1 MDNSSIYADIAA
13 RTGGNIYIGV
23 VGPVRTGKSTF
34 IKRFMETL
42 VLPNITDEYVRERA
56 RDELPQSGS
65 GRTIMTAEPKFVPED
80 AVSIELDASVRA
92 SVRLIDSVGYMIP
105 GANGQY
111 ENGEERLVTTP
122 WYDHEIPMRA
132 AAEEGT
138 RKVIREHST
147 IGIVVTT
154 DGSVTELARED
165 YAAAEARIVAELQDI
180 GKPFLILLNTA
191 DPVGETAQTLAA
203 QLQEQYDAA
212 CLPVNCLELTEQDIL
227 EILRS
232 VLYEFPVTEAC
243 FRMPEWMD
251 VLPPENGTK
260 QQLYA
265 LLREQMPSLHRL
277 RDARRAAK
285 TLADSELLE
294 TADVENISVDTGA
307 VCYVLSFPRAL
318 YYSIISEQAGV
329 ALRSDGE
336 LISFLAEM
344 GRIQADYQHIRG
356 ALEDVRSKGYGVV
369 MPSAGDLQ
377 LAEPEI
383 VHKGGR
389 YGVRLKASAKA
400 IHMFQTNIETEVS
413 PEIGGENASSEILGF
428 LLQGFDGDVE
438 QLWQS
443 NIFGKPIYT
452 IAQEGVEEKLS
463 CLPTKAVSK
472 LQETLQRVVNEGSGT
487 LICIIL

>member
-1 MDNSSIYADIAA
+1 MKWMRERKWYLKTMAVGFIGSFFLLFLFYRQAALCFLGAVLGSVCYVRYRIKVQKEQEKWQLMVEFKEAMDSMVSALAAGYSMENAITEAYRDMKLLHSEDTRMMRELWDIQQKISLHQPLDEVLSAFASKSGVEDIITFAQIYATA
-13 RTGGNIYIGV
+13 RKSGGNLV
-23 VGPVRTGKSTF
+23 KVMKRTAQNISEK
-34 IKRFMETL
+34 ME
-42 VLPNITDEYVRERA
+42 
-56 RDELPQSGS
+56 
-65 GRTIMTAEPKFVPED
+65 M
-80 AVSIELDASVRA
+80 
-92 SVRLIDSVGYMIP
+92 
-105 GANGQY
+105 
-111 ENGEERLVTTP
+111 
-122 WYDHEIPMRA
+122 
-132 AAEEGT
+132 
-138 RKVIREHST
+138 
-147 IGIVVTT
+147 
-154 DGSVTELARED
+154 
-165 YAAAEARIVAELQDI
+165 
-180 GKPFLILLNTA
+180 LNTA
-191 DPVGETAQTLAA
+191 NPAGEAAQSLAA
-203 QLQEQYDAA
+203 QLREQYDAA

-251 VLPPENGTK
+251 VLPPGNETK

-277 RDARRAAK
+277 RDAQRAAQAL
-285 TLADSELLE
+285 TDSELLE
-294 TADVENISVDTGA
+294 AADVENVSVDTGA
-307 VCYVLSFPRAL
+307 VCYVLTFPRAL
-318 YYSIISEQAGV
+318 YYSIISAQAGV
-329 ALRSDGE
+329 ALRSDGD
-336 LISFLAEM
+336 LISFLTEM

-369 MPSAGDLQ
+369 MPSAADLQ

-383 VHKGGR
+383 VRKGGR

-463 CLPTKAVSK
+463 CLPTKAVGK

>member
-1 MDNSSIYADIAA
+1 MDNSSIYADIAT

-42 VLPNITDEYVRERA
+42 VLPNISDDYVRERA

-122 WYDHEIPMRA
+122 WYDHEIPMRV

-138 RKVIREHST
+138 RKVIHEHST

-154 DGSVTELARED
+154 DGSLTELARED
-165 YAAAEARIVAELQDI
+165 YAAGEA
-180 GKPFLILLNTA
+180 
-191 DPVGETAQTLAA
+191 AQTLAA
-203 QLQEQYDAA
+203 KLREQYDAA

-251 VLPPENGTK
+251 VLPPENETK

-277 RDARRAAK
+277 RDARRAAHV
-285 TLADSELLE
+285 LADSELLE
-294 TADVENISVDTGA
+294 AADVENVSVGTGA
-307 VCYVLSFPRAL
+307 VCYVLTFPRAL

-329 ALRSDGE
+329 SLRSDGE

-344 GRIQADYQHIRG
+344 GRIQADYQHIRS

-383 VHKGGR
+383 VRKGGR

-400 IHMFQTNIETEVS
+400 IHMFQTTIETEVS

-452 IAQEGVEEKLS
+452 IAREGVEEKLS
-463 CLPTKAVSK
+463 CLPMKAVGK

>member
-42 VLPNITDEYVRERA
+42 VLPNISDDYVRERA

-105 GANGQY
+105 GANGQ
-111 ENGEERLVTTP
+111 
-122 WYDHEIPMRA
+122 
-132 AAEEGT
+132 GT

-191 DPVGETAQTLAA
+191 DPAGEAAQTLAA
-203 QLQEQYDAA
+203 QLREQYDAA

-251 VLPPENGTK
+251 VLAPENETK

-277 RDARRAAK
+277 RDARRAAQV
-285 TLADSELLE
+285 LADSELLE
-294 TADVENISVDTGA
+294 AADVENVSVDTGA
-307 VCYVLSFPRAL
+307 VCYVLTFPRAL

-329 ALRSDGE
+329 SLRSDGE

-383 VHKGGR
+383 VRKGGR

-400 IHMFQTNIETEVS
+400 IHMFQTTIETEVS

-463 CLPTKAVSK
+463 CLPTKAVGK

>member
-1 MDNSSIYADIAA
+1 M
-13 RTGGNIYIGV
+13 
-23 VGPVRTGKSTF
+23 
-34 IKRFMETL
+34 
-42 VLPNITDEYVRERA
+42 
-56 RDELPQSGS
+56 
-65 GRTIMTAEPKFVPED
+65 
-80 AVSIELDASVRA
+80 
-92 SVRLIDSVGYMIP
+92 
-105 GANGQY
+105 
-111 ENGEERLVTTP
+111 
-122 WYDHEIPMRA
+122 
-132 AAEEGT
+132 
-138 RKVIREHST
+138 
-147 IGIVVTT
+147 
-154 DGSVTELARED
+154 
-165 YAAAEARIVAELQDI
+165 
-180 GKPFLILLNTA
+180 
-191 DPVGETAQTLAA
+191 
-203 QLQEQYDAA
+203 
-212 CLPVNCLELTEQDIL
+212 TEQDIL

-232 VLYEFPVTEAC
+232 ILYEFPVTEAC

-251 VLPPENGTK
+251 VLLPGNETK

-277 RDARRAAK
+277 RDARRAAQ

-294 TADVENISVDTGA
+294 TADVENVSVDTGA
-307 VCYVLSFPRAL
+307 VCYVLTFPRAL

-369 MPSAGDLQ
+369 MPSAADLQ

-383 VHKGGR
+383 VRKGGR

>member
-42 VLPNITDEYVRERA
+42 VLPNISDDYVRERA

-122 WYDHEIPMRA
+122 WYDHEIPMRV

-191 DPVGETAQTLAA
+191 DPAGEAAQTLAA
-203 QLQEQYDAA
+203 QLREQYDAA
-212 CLPVNCLELTEQDIL
+212 CLLVNCLELTEQDIL

-251 VLPPENGTK
+251 VLPPENETK

-277 RDARRAAK
+277 RDARRAAQV
-285 TLADSELLE
+285 LADSELLE
-294 TADVENISVDTGA
+294 AADVENVSVDTGA
-307 VCYVLSFPRAL
+307 VCYVLTFPRAL

-336 LISFLAEM
+336 LISFLTEM
-344 GRIQADYQHIRG
+344 GRIQADYQHIRS

-383 VHKGGR
+383 VRKGGR

-400 IHMFQTNIETEVS
+400 IHMFQTTIETEVS

-452 IAQEGVEEKLS
+452 IAREGVEEKLS
-463 CLPTKAVSK
+463 CLPTKAVGK

>member
-122 WYDHEIPMRA
+122 WYDHEIPMRV

-191 DPVGETAQTLAA
+191 DPAGETAQTLAA

-232 VLYEFPVTEAC
+232 VLYEFPVTEIC

-251 VLPPENGTK
+251 VLPPENETK

-277 RDARRAAK
+277 RDARRAAQA
-285 TLADSELLE
+285 LADSELLE
-294 TADVENISVDTGA
+294 TADVENVSVDTGG
-307 VCYVLSFPRAL
+307 VCYVLTFPRAL
-318 YYSIISEQAGV
+318 YYGIISEQAGV

-356 ALEDVRSKGYGVV
+356 ARRMYAARATGSLCRRPVTCSWQSRRS
-369 MPSAGDLQ
+369 SARAGATASGSRPAPKPFICSRPILKQ
-377 LAEPEI
+377 RFRRRLAERTPRARSSASCCRALTAMSSSSGNPTFSASRSI
-383 VHKGGR
+383 R
-389 YGVRLKASAKA
+389 SRRKAWRKNSTVCRPKPS
-400 IHMFQTNIETEVS
+400 VS
-413 PEIGGENASSEILGF
+413 CRKHCSGSSTRAAEH
-428 LLQGFDGDVE
+428 
-438 QLWQS
+438 
-443 NIFGKPIYT
+443 
-452 IAQEGVEEKLS
+452 
-463 CLPTKAVSK
+463 
-472 LQETLQRVVNEGSGT
+472 
-487 LICIIL
+487 

>member
-1 MDNSSIYADIAA
+1 
-13 RTGGNIYIGV
+13 
-23 VGPVRTGKSTF
+23 
-34 IKRFMETL
+34 METL
-42 VLPNITDEYVRERA
+42 VLPNITDDYVRERA

-80 AVSIELDASVRA
+80 AVAIELDASVHA

-105 GANGQY
+105 GVNGQY
-111 ENGEERLVTTP
+111 EDGEERLVTTP
-122 WYDHEIPMRA
+122 WYDHEVPMRV

-138 RKVIREHST
+138 RKVIRDHST

-165 YAAAEARIVAELQDI
+165 YAPAEARVVAELRDI
-180 GKPFLILLNTA
+180 GKPFLVLLNTA
-191 DPVGETAQTLAA
+191 DPAGERAQSLAA
-203 QLQEQYDAA
+203 DLSAQYDAA
-212 CLPVNCLELTEQDIL
+212 CLPVNCQALTEQDVL
-227 EILRS
+227 EILRTI
-232 VLYEFPVTEAC
+232 LYEFPVAEAC

-251 VLPPENGTK
+251 VLPPDNAVK

-265 LLREQMPSLHRL
+265 RLREQMPSLRCL
-277 RDARRAAK
+277 RQARRTAQA
-285 TLADSELLE
+285 LSEDPLLE
-294 TADVENISVDTGA
+294 SADVERIGVDTGS
-307 VCYVLSFPRAL
+307 VCYVLAFPRAL
-318 YYSIISEQAGV
+318 YYDVISEQAGV
-329 ALRSDGE
+329 ALHSDGE
-336 LISFLAEM
+336 LISFLADM
-344 GRIQADYQHIRG
+344 GRIQADYQHIRS
-356 ALEDVRSKGYGVV
+356 ALNDVRTKGYGVV
-369 MPSAGDLQ
+369 APAPGDLQ

-383 VHKGGR
+383 VRKGGR

-400 IHMFQTNIETEVS
+400 IHMFQTNIETEIS

-463 CLPTKAVSK
+463 CLPTKAVGK

>member
-1 MDNSSIYADIAA
+1 MDTSSIYADIAA

-42 VLPNITDEYVRERA
+42 VLPNITDDYVRERA

-80 AVSIELDASVRA
+80 AVAIELDASVRA

-105 GANGQY
+105 GVNGQY
-111 ENGEERLVTTP
+111 EDGEERLVTTP
-122 WYDHEIPMRA
+122 WYDHEVPMRV

-138 RKVIREHST
+138 RKVIRDHST

-165 YAAAEARIVAELQDI
+165 YAPAEARVVAELRDI
-180 GKPFLILLNTA
+180 GKPFLVLLNTA
-191 DPVGETAQTLAA
+191 DPAGERAQSLAA
-203 QLQEQYDAA
+203 DLSVQYDAA
-212 CLPVNCLELTEQDIL
+212 CLPVNCQTLTEQDIL
-227 EILRS
+227 EILRTI
-232 VLYEFPVTEAC
+232 LYEFPVAEAC

-251 VLPPENGTK
+251 VLPPDNAVK

-265 LLREQMPSLHRL
+265 RLREQMPSLRCL
-277 RDARRAAK
+277 RQARRTAQA
-285 TLADSELLE
+285 LSEDPLLE
-294 TADVENISVDTGA
+294 SADVERIGVDTGS
-307 VCYVLSFPRAL
+307 VCYVLAFPRAL
-318 YYSIISEQAGV
+318 YYDVISEQAGV
-329 ALRSDGE
+329 ALHSDGE
-336 LISFLAEM
+336 LISFLADM
-344 GRIQADYQHIRG
+344 GRIQADYQHIRS
-356 ALEDVRSKGYGVV
+356 ALNDVRTKG
-369 MPSAGDLQ
+369 
-377 LAEPEI
+377 
-383 VHKGGR
+383 

-400 IHMFQTNIETEVS
+400 IHMFQTNIETEIS

-463 CLPTKAVSK
+463 CLPTKAVGK

>member
-42 VLPNITDEYVRERA
+42 VLPNISDDYVRERA

-80 AVSIELDASVRA
+80 AVSIELDASVHA

-180 GKPFLILLNTA
+180 GEPFLILLNTA
-191 DPVGETAQTLAA
+191 DPAGEAAQTLAA
-203 QLQEQYDAA
+203 QLREQYDAA
-212 CLPVNCLELTEQDIL
+212 CQFAAGLGLAFQIRDDMLDVIGTQEELGKATGVDTQKNTFVKLYGLERCEELVATYTNYAIEALNAFSDTSFLEALAKSLTE
-227 EILRS
+227 
-232 VLYEFPVTEAC
+232 
-243 FRMPEWMD
+243 
-251 VLPPENGTK
+251 
-260 QQLYA
+260 
-265 LLREQMPSLHRL
+265 
-277 RDARRAAK
+277 RR
-285 TLADSELLE
+285 
-294 TADVENISVDTGA
+294 V
-307 VCYVLSFPRAL
+307 
-318 YYSIISEQAGV
+318 
-329 ALRSDGE
+329 
-336 LISFLAEM
+336 
-344 GRIQADYQHIRG
+344 
-356 ALEDVRSKGYGVV
+356 
-369 MPSAGDLQ
+369 
-377 LAEPEI
+377 
-383 VHKGGR
+383 
-389 YGVRLKASAKA
+389 
-400 IHMFQTNIETEVS
+400 
-413 PEIGGENASSEILGF
+413 
-428 LLQGFDGDVE
+428 
-438 QLWQS
+438 
-443 NIFGKPIYT
+443 
-452 IAQEGVEEKLS
+452 
-463 CLPTKAVSK
+463 
-472 LQETLQRVVNEGSGT
+472 
-487 LICIIL
+487 

>member
-122 WYDHEIPMRA
+122 WYDHEIPMRV

-191 DPVGETAQTLAA
+191 DPTGEAAQTLAA
-203 QLQEQYDAA
+203 QLREQYDAA
-212 CLPVNCLELTEQDIL
+212 CLPVNCLELTEQVIL

-243 FRMPEWMD
+243 FRMTEWMD
-251 VLPPENGTK
+251 VLPPGNETK

-277 RDARRAAK
+277 RDARRAAQ

-294 TADVENISVDTGA
+294 TADVENVSVDTGA
-307 VCYVLSFPRAL
+307 VCYVLTFPRAL

-329 ALRSDGE
+329 
-336 LISFLAEM
+336 
-344 GRIQADYQHIRG
+344 RG
-356 ALEDVRSKGYGVV
+356 ALEDVRCKGYGVV
-369 MPSAGDLQ
+369 MPSASDLQ

-383 VHKGGR
+383 VRKGGR

-452 IAQEGVEEKLS
+452 IAHDGVEEKLS

>member
-42 VLPNITDEYVRERA
+42 VLPNISDDYVRERA

-122 WYDHEIPMRA
+122 WYDHEIPMRV

-191 DPVGETAQTLAA
+191 DPVGEAAQTLAA
-203 QLQEQYDAA
+203 QLREQYDAA
-212 CLPVNCLELTEQDIL
+212 CLPVNCLVLTEQDIL

-251 VLPPENGTK
+251 VLPPENETK

-277 RDARRAAK
+277 RDARRAAQV
-285 TLADSELLE
+285 LADSELLE
-294 TADVENISVDTGA
+294 AADVENISVDTGA
-307 VCYVLSFPRAL
+307 VCYVLTFPRAL

-336 LISFLAEM
+336 LISFLTEM

-369 MPSAGDLQ
+369 MPSAADLQ

-383 VHKGGR
+383 VRKGGR

-400 IHMFQTNIETEVS
+400 IHMFQTTIETEVS

-452 IAQEGVEEKLS
+452 IAREGVEEKLS

>member
-42 VLPNITDEYVRERA
+42 VLPNISDDYVRERA

-191 DPVGETAQTLAA
+191 DPAGETAQTLAA

-212 CLPVNCLELTEQDIL
+212 CLPVNCLELTEQDVL

-251 VLPPENGTK
+251 VLPPGNETK

-277 RDARRAAK
+277 RDAQRAAQAL
-285 TLADSELLE
+285 TDSELLE
-294 TADVENISVDTGA
+294 AADVENVSVDTGA
-307 VCYVLSFPRAL
+307 VCYVLTFPRAL

-336 LISFLAEM
+336 LISFLTEM

-369 MPSAGDLQ
+369 MPSAADLQ

-383 VHKGGR
+383 VRKGGR
-389 YGVRLKASAKA
+389 YGVRLEACAPS
-400 IHMFQTNIETEVS
+400 IHMMKATIHTEIS
-413 PEIGGENASSEILGF
+413 PIVGTEKQSEDLVRS
-428 LLQGFDGDVE
+428 LLADFADDPVK
-438 QLWQS
+438 LWQS
-443 NIFGKPIYT
+443 NIFGKSLHELVNDGLQNKLLHIP
-452 IAQEGVEEKLS
+452 QEAR
-463 CLPTKAVSK
+463 TQ
-472 LQETLQRVVNEGSGT
+472 LQGTLERVINEGCTG
-487 LICIIL
+487 LICILI